1 MSDPTEAPAEPLFRV
16 LTSVIRWSVRLLAV
30 LMTLVIVW
38 SVVDVAWVLHGQ
50 LLAPPVGVLSE
61 NDILGAFG
69 AFLAALIAIEIF
81 TNIVLYLRADVSH
94 LRHVR
99 LVMATA
105 LMAIARKVIVL
116 DESRLEPL
124 FVVGMAALILALA
137 YGYYLLSRVDHE

>member
-1 MSDPTEAPAEPLFRV
+1 MTDPTEAPEEPLFRL
-16 LTSVIRWSVRLLAV
+16 LTGIIRFTVRLLAI
-30 LMTLVIVW
+30 LMTVVIVW
-38 SVVDVAWVLHGQ
+38 SVVDVGWVLYNQ
-50 LLAPPVGVLSE
+50 FLTPPVGILSE

-94 LRHVR
+94 LGHVK

-116 DESRLEPL
+116 DESKLEPL
-124 FVVGMAALILALA
+124 FVVGMAALIVALA
-137 YGYYLLSRVDHE
+137 FGYYLVSQAGEG